1 MITHYPVLVV
11 GGGNAGISVSA
22 QLLNKNKNLQLAII
36 EPSDKHY
43 YQPAWSLVGAGIFNK
58 AKTVRSEASVIPK
71 GATWI
76 RDAVTSFKPDENKVY
91 LNNGISLTYDYLI
104 VAPGIQLNWGE
115 VKGLKENLGKN
126 GVCSNYD
133 FRYADYT
140 WTCIQQTH
148 KGKAIFTNPHTP
160 VKCGGAPQ
168 KIMYLASDYFRKQGR
183 DQQIEVAMWTGGT
196 RVFGVPKYE
205 EVLKGIIA
213 ERHINMQFHQKLVE
227 IDGENKRAKFI
238 GIGEQNKDI
247 ESWVDFSMIHVTP
260 PQSAPDFIRN
270 SPLANTAGWVD
281 VDRFTLQHSKYKN
294 IFSLGDASSLPT
306 SRTGAAIRKQAPVL
320 VKNLMAAMQGKPLE
334 ARYNGYTSCP
344 IITGYGKLMLAEFD
358 YDNQPAETFPFNQA
372 KERWSMFM
380 LKRYIL
386 PWLYWNEILPGRM

>member
-1 MITHYPVLVV
+1 MITHYPILVV

-22 QLLNKNKNLQLAII
+22 QLLNKNKKLQLAII

-58 AKTVRSEASVIPK
+58 AKTERSEASVIPK

-76 RDAVTSFKPDENKVY
+76 RDAVTSFKPEENKVY

-148 KGKAIFTNPHTP
+148 QGKAIFTNPHTP

-183 DQQIEVAMWTGGT
+183 DKQIEVAMWSGGT

-227 IDGENKRAKFI
+227 IDGENKRAKFT
-238 GIGEQNKDI
+238 GIGEQNKDV
-247 ESWVDFSMIHVTP
+247 ETWVDFSMIHVTP

-281 VDRFTLQHSKYKN
+281 VDRFTLQHNKYKN

-320 VKNLMAAMQGKPLE
+320 VKNLMAAMQDKPLE

-358 YDNQPAETFPFNQA
+358 YDNQPTETFPFNQA

>member
-1 MITHYPVLVV
+1 MITHYPILVV

-22 QLLNKNKNLQLAII
+22 QLLNKNKKLQLAII

-76 RDAVTSFKPDENKVY
+76 RDAVTSFKPEENKVY

-148 KGKAIFTNPHTP
+148 QGKAIFTNPHTP

-183 DQQIEVAMWTGGT
+183 NKQIEVAMWSGGT

-238 GIGEQNKDI
+238 GIGEKNKDI

-281 VDRFTLQHSKYKN
+281 VDRFTLQHNKYKN

-358 YDNQPAETFPFNQA
+358 YDNQPSETFPFNQA

>member
-1 MITHYPVLVV
+1 MITHYPILVV

-22 QLLNKNKNLQLAII
+22 QLLNKNKKLQLAII
-36 EPSDKHY
+36 EPSEKHY

-76 RDAVTSFKPDENKVY
+76 RDAVTSFKPEENKVY

-148 KGKAIFTNPHTP
+148 QGKAIFTNPHTP

-183 DQQIEVAMWTGGT
+183 NKQIEVAMWSGGT

-205 EVLKGIIA
+205 EVLKSIIA
-213 ERHINMQFHQKLVE
+213 ERHINMQLHQKLVE

-238 GIGEQNKDI
+238 GIGEKNKDI

-281 VDRFTLQHSKYKN
+281 VDRFTLQHNKYKN

>member
-36 EPSDKHY
+36 EPSDKHF

-76 RDAVTSFKPDENKVY
+76 RDAVTSFKPEENKVY

-281 VDRFTLQHSKYKN
+281 VDRFTLQHNKYKN

-320 VKNLMAAMQGKPLE
+320 VKNLMAAKQGKPLE

>member
-1 MITHYPVLVV
+1 MITHYPILVV

-22 QLLNKNKNLQLAII
+22 QLLNKIKKLQLDII